1 MGEPYDLVVTNGV
14 CVTASDVAA
23 FDVAVK
29 GEKIV
34 LLAPSGTLRNAKA
47 QRMIDAEGGCVMP
60 GGIDCHVHL
69 QEPTMFGEG
78 LSADSYETG
87 TRSAIA
93 GGNTTIVAF
102 APQQKHLDSVLQ
114 ALETTHQLAKDNCYC
129 DYGFHLLVSNPC
141 AKALSEFK
149 QLAVHEGITSLKMV
163 HPYRIAV
170 LTSSSYMTYTAL
182 QLRDDQILSVL
193 LAARQ
198 SHILTMIHAENGDVL
213 NWLTDQL
220 EAANLF
226 APKYHSNSR
235 PPVLESEA
243 TNRAI
248 ALSSLIANTPILLVH
263 VSDPEA
269 ALRIRKAQTAGQ
281 PIFAETCPQY
291 LFLTREDLDKPGF
304 EGAKCVCSP
313 PPRNREDQLAIWRG
327 IKNGTFTVLSSDH
340 CPFRFD
346 DAKTGKKTCITHE
359 HPVGKFKYIPNGL
372 PGIETRLPL
381 VFGAKK
387 LALTKFV
394 EVTSTNA
401 AKLYGL
407 YPQKGSMI
415 PGVSDADLVVFY
427 PEGKLGK
434 TTVTNS
440 MLHHDCDYT
449 PYEGRSVDNW
459 PRYTI
464 LRGSVVWDRD
474 NGGIVGSK
482 GYGKFV
488 KRGKSSLAGIWETAE
503 EDGAFDLEAL

>member
-1 MGEPYDLVVTNGV
+1 MDTQSAPMEPEPYDLIITNGV
-14 CVTASDVAA
+14 CVTAADVAA
-23 FDVAVK
+23 LDVAVK
-29 GEKIV
+29 DEKIV
-34 LLAPSGTLRNAKA
+34 LLAPSRSLASAKA
-47 QRMIDAEGGCVMP
+47 SRIIDAEGGYVMP

-69 QEPTMFGEG
+69 QEPSMFGKG
-78 LSADSYETG
+78 TSADSFESG
-87 TRSAIA
+87 TRSAVA
-93 GGNTTIVAF
+93 GGNTTIIAF
-102 APQQKHLDSVLQ
+102 APQQKHLDSVLE
-114 ALETTHQLAKDNCYC
+114 ALETTHQLARDNCYC
-129 DYGFHLLVSNPC
+129 DYGLHLLVSNPC

-149 QLAVHEGITSLKMV
+149 SLALDEGISSLK
-163 HPYRIAV
+163 I
-170 LTSSSYMTYTAL
+170 YMTYSAL
-182 QLRDDQILSVL
+182 QLRDDEILSVL
-193 LAARQ
+193 LTARRNR
-198 SHILTMIHAENGDVL
+198 ILTMIHAENGDVL

-226 APKYHSNSR
+226 APKYHSSSR

-248 ALSSLIANTPILLVH
+248 ALSSLVTNTPILLVH

-269 ALRIRKAQTAGQ
+269 ALRIRQAQTAGQ
-281 PIFAETCPQY
+281 PVFAETCPQY
-291 LFLTREDLDKPGF
+291 LFLTRDDLDKPGF
-304 EGAKCVCSP
+304 EGAKFLCSP
-313 PPRNREDQLAIWRG
+313 PPRNREDQVAIWRG
-327 IKNGTFTVLSSDH
+327 LKNGTFTVLSSDH

-346 DAKTGKKTCITHE
+346 DAETGKKTCITHD
-359 HPVGKFKYIPNGL
+359 HPVGKFKHVPNGL

-381 VFGAKK
+381 ALSANK
-387 LALTKFV
+387 LALTKFA

-427 PEGKLGK
+427 PEGKLRG
-434 TTVTNS
+434 TAVTNG

-449 PYEGRSVDNW
+449 PYEGHVVDNW

-474 NGGIVGSK
+474 GAGIAGSK

-488 KRGKSSLAGIWETAE
+488 KRGPSSLAGIWETVE
-503 EDGAFDLEAL
+503 EEGTFDLEAL

>member
-1 MGEPYDLVVTNGV
+1 MEPYDLIITNGV
-14 CVTASDVAA
+14 CVTATDIAA

-34 LLAPSGTLRNAKA
+34 LLAPSGSLSNATAK
-47 QRMIDAEGGCVMP
+47 RIIDAEGGYVMP

-69 QEPTMFGEG
+69 QEPSMFGKG
-78 LSADSYETG
+78 SSADSYETG

-102 APQQKHLDSVLQ
+102 APQQKNLDSVLE

-149 QLAVHEGITSLKMV
+149 QLALHEGVTSLKM
-163 HPYRIAV
+163 
-170 LTSSSYMTYTAL
+170 
-182 QLRDDQILSVL
+182 ILSVL

-198 SHILTMIHAENGDVL
+198 NHILTMIHAENGDVL

-220 EAANLF
+220 EAANLV

-269 ALRIRKAQTAGQ
+269 ALRIRRAQTAGQ

-291 LFLTREDLDKPGF
+291 LFLTRDDLDAPGF

-327 IKNGTFTVLSSDH
+327 LKNGTFTVLSSDH

-346 DAKTGKKTCITHE
+346 DAETGKKTCITQE
-359 HPVGKFKYIPNGL
+359 HPVGKFRYIPNGL

-381 VFGAKK
+381 AFSAKK

-427 PEGKLGK
+427 PDGRLGP
-434 TTVTNS
+434 TTVTNG

-474 NGGIVGSK
+474 GGGIVGRK
-482 GYGKFV
+482 GDGKFV
-488 KRGKSSLAGIWETAE
+488 KRGRSSLAGIWDTVE